1 MAGADDFL
9 ALLDFAWLGA
19 CSLVAAGFGC
29 GGLVQPNT
37 RLAPPRPMAN
47 RATAAIARR
56 IGDLVTAALTRSHE
70 RKGTRPPIRSTAAG
84 TKRMVLSITCLQKCK
99 HPYDAMRV
107 IHNGVNSKH
116 FGFKIHF
123 WVLMV
128 KELMTP
134 ILHDRESVS
143 CSTRGHRIEYTS
155 LHGNYRWVGC
165 ILWDSAR
172 TADS

>member
-1 MAGADDFL
+1 MPHSV
-9 ALLDFAWLGA
+9 FASSSSS
-19 CSLVAAGFGC
+19 SLSPSLSLSLSPSEREKNVHDYS
-29 GGLVQPNT
+29 
-37 RLAPPRPMAN
+37 
-47 RATAAIARR
+47 
-56 IGDLVTAALTRSHE
+56 GDLVTAALTRSHE

-84 TKRMVLSITCLQKCK
+84 SKRMVLSITCLQKCK
-99 HPYDAMRV
+99 HPYDAMRA